1 MNYKWYYILVTK
13 FGGIKMAKKSHEM
26 DMTKGPLLKKII
38 LFAIPL
44 MLTSMLQL
52 LYNAADIVV
61 VGKFA
66 GDASLAAVGST
77 TSLINLIVNVFMGLS
92 LGAGVIV
99 AQAIGAR
106 NNNRLHKTVHTAM
119 LLSVFLGF
127 IVGAVGVFLC
137 RPLLVLMGSPTDVL
151 DKATLYMR
159 IYFLGMP
166 GFMVFNFGAAI
177 LRSAGDTKRPLII
190 LSISGLANVVLNLFF
205 VILFEMDVAGV
216 ALATITSQY
225 ISAVWI
231 VIILLKENSAYKLF
245 LGKLRIYKNEF
256 LQIIIYGLP
265 IGIQSAFFSVSN
277 VIIQSSINSFGT
289 LVVAGNSAAS
299 NIEGFV
305 YSASNSISQTAM
317 TFAGQNTGA
326 GDYKRVK
333 KVLIECSLLTLV
345 VGMFLGAVVILFKTP
360 LLLIYTDNP
369 AVITAGVIRINIICM
384 FYGFCGVMDTVANIS
399 RGMGKSFVPMI
410 ITLVFVCIV
419 RIGWIFTIF
428 KLFGT
433 VECVYWSYPIT
444 WFLAII
450 AQLIYFAI
458 VYKSKTKRKLNI

>member
-1 MNYKWYYILVTK
+1 
-13 FGGIKMAKKSHEM
+13 MAKKSHEM

-231 VIILLKENSAYKLF
+231 VIILLKENSAYRLF

-384 FYGFCGVMDTVANIS
+384 FYGFCGVMDTIANIS

-444 WFLAII
+444 WTLAII

>member
-1 MNYKWYYILVTK
+1 
-13 FGGIKMAKKSHEM
+13 MAKKSHEM

-127 IVGAVGVFLC
+127 IVCAVGVFLC

-231 VIILLKENSAYKLF
+231 VIILLKENSAYRLF

-384 FYGFCGVMDTVANIS
+384 FYGFCGVMDTIANIS

-444 WFLAII
+444 WTLAII

-458 VYKSKTKRKLNI
+458 VYKSKTKQKLNI

>member
-1 MNYKWYYILVTK
+1 M
-13 FGGIKMAKKSHEM
+13 
-26 DMTKGPLLKKII
+26 
-38 LFAIPL
+38 
-44 MLTSMLQL
+44 
-52 LYNAADIVV
+52 

-231 VIILLKENSAYKLF
+231 VIILLKENSAYRLF

-384 FYGFCGVMDTVANIS
+384 FYGFCGVMDTIANIS

-444 WFLAII
+444 WTLAII

-458 VYKSKTKRKLNI
+458 VYKSKTKQKLNI